1 MRYLKT
7 FRLFEADEIEADTI
21 NVVKP
26 DDKLET
32 DNKSAN
38 LEVLKQIQKSLAEYK
53 QKKSTIDDIFRDTD
67 SDDSKIQSELE
78 KKVYGSERDVKKRN
92 KYLANYEALS
102 RLKRI
107 VDKIDDSIAKDRA
120 KRSEISNQI
129 SDLEDRLN
137 DANGEKQKENINQQ
151 ISKSKD
157 FLKKID
163 MNITDNQRK
172 LALSEK
178 NYADKKNDFDK
189 QMKVEEERIQKLSTQ
204 I

>member
-1 MRYLKT
+1 MIYLKT

-21 NVVKP
+21 NAVKP

-53 QKKSTIDDIFRDTD
+53 QKKSTIDDIFRDAD

-92 KYLANYEALS
+92 KYLSNYEALS

-107 VDKIDDSIAKDRA
+107 VDKINDSIAKDRA

>member
-1 MRYLKT
+1 MKYLKT
-7 FRLFEADEIEADTI
+7 FRLFEADELESDTI
-21 NVVKP
+21 NAVKP

-32 DNKSAN
+32 DNKNAN
-38 LEVLKQIQKSLAEYK
+38 LEILKQIQKSLAEYV
-53 QKKSTIDDIFRDTD
+53 QKKSKIDDIFRDTD

-78 KKVYGSERDVKKRN
+78 KTVYGSERDAKKRN

-107 VDKIDDSIAKDRA
+107 VDKINDSIAEDRS
-120 KRSEISNQI
+120 KQSEISNQI
-129 SDLEDRLN
+129 SDLNDRLN
-137 DANGEKQKENINQQ
+137 DSSEKQKEKINQQ

-163 MNITDNQRK
+163 MNIADNQRK

-178 NYADKKNDFDK
+178 DYASKKNDFDK
-189 QMKVEEERIQKLSTQ
+189 QMKVEEERIKKLSD

>member
-7 FRLFEADEIEADTI
+7 FRLFEADELESDTI
-21 NVVKP
+21 NAVKP

-32 DNKSAN
+32 DNKNAN
-38 LEVLKQIQKSLAEYK
+38 LEVLKQIQKSLAEYG

-67 SDDSKIQSELE
+67 SDDSKIQTELE
-78 KKVYGSERDVKKRN
+78 KKVYGSERDAKKRN
-92 KYLANYEALS
+92 KYLTNYEALS

-107 VDKIDDSIAKDRA
+107 VDKINDSIAKDRS

-129 SDLEDRLN
+129 SDLNDRLN
-137 DANGEKQKENINQQ
+137 DASGETQKEKINQQ

-178 NYADKKNDFDK
+178 DYTSKKSDFDK
-189 QMKVEEERIQKLSTQ
+189 QMKVEEERIKKLSD

>member
-7 FRLFEADEIEADTI
+7 FRLFEADELESATI
-21 NVVKP
+21 NAVKP

-32 DNKSAN
+32 DNKNAN
-38 LEVLKQIQKSLAEYK
+38 LEVLKQIQKSLAEYG

-67 SDDSKIQSELE
+67 SDDSKIQTELE
-78 KKVYGSERDVKKRN
+78 KKVYGSERDAKKRN
-92 KYLANYEALS
+92 KYLTNYEALS
-102 RLKRI
+102 RLNRI
-107 VDKIDDSIAKDRA
+107 VDKINDSIAKDRS

-129 SDLEDRLN
+129 SDLNDRLN
-137 DANGEKQKENINQQ
+137 DASGETQKEKINQQ

-178 NYADKKNDFDK
+178 DYTSKKSDFDK
-189 QMKVEEERIQKLSTQ
+189 QMKVEEERIKKLSD

>member
-1 MRYLKT
+1 MKYLKR
-7 FRLFEADEIEADTI
+7 FRLFEADELESDTI
-21 NVVKP
+21 NAVKP

-32 DNKSAN
+32 DNKNAN
-38 LEVLKQIQKSLAEYK
+38 LEVLKQIQKSLAEYG

-67 SDDSKIQSELE
+67 SDDSKIQTELE
-78 KKVYGSERDVKKRN
+78 KKVYGSERDAKKRN
-92 KYLANYEALS
+92 KYLTNYEALS

-107 VDKIDDSIAKDRA
+107 VDKINDSIAKDRS

-129 SDLEDRLN
+129 SDLNDRLN
-137 DANGEKQKENINQQ
+137 DASGETQKEKINQQ

-178 NYADKKNDFDK
+178 DYTSKKNDFDK
-189 QMKVEEERIQKLSTQ
+189 QMKVEEERIKKLSD

>member
-7 FRLFEADEIEADTI
+7 FRLFEADELESDTI
-21 NVVKP
+21 NAVKP

-32 DNKSAN
+32 DNKNAN
-38 LEVLKQIQKSLAEYK
+38 LEVLKQIQKSLAEYG

-78 KKVYGSERDVKKRN
+78 KKVYGSERDAKKRN
-92 KYLANYEALS
+92 KYLTNYEALS

-107 VDKIDDSIAKDRA
+107 VDKINDSIAKDRS

-129 SDLEDRLN
+129 SDLNDRLN
-137 DANGEKQKENINQQ
+137 DASGETQKEKINQQ

-178 NYADKKNDFDK
+178 DYTSKKSDFDK
-189 QMKVEEERIQKLSTQ
+189 QMKVEEERIKKLSD